1 MLRIDELNLRY
12 GARVLF
18 KECQFTIEAKERVCI
33 IGRNGAGKSTL
44 LKIITGEI
52 EPDTV
57 EKHSQGNLR
66 ISKLDQE
73 LPKDKNITVR
83 DLVYQ
88 GLSKQ
93 LELIKQYEE
102 LSTVAD
108 SEEQFAKLAN
118 LHAQIDAAGAWHIEQ
133 QIESIVSEM
142 NLSPTL
148 SMSELSGGWQRRAA
162 LAKALVSNPDLLLLD
177 EPTNH
182 LDLASID
189 WLEKRLQS
197 YQGSILFITHDRT
210 FLQRLATRII
220 EIDRTKIHSWQGTY
234 NDYLKNKEL
243 ADHAEEKNNQDF
255 DKKLQQ
261 EEVWI
266 RQGIKARRT
275 RNEGRVRA
283 LEQMRKQF
291 GERIKKERK
300 ASIKIQEGDLSGKK
314 VIEAFNLCKTFGDN
328 TILNKFNLRIFR
340 GERIGLIGNNG
351 VGKSTLLKILL
362 KKIPVDSGTVKL
374 GTNLQ
379 MGYFD
384 QVHRDLLLDKTV
396 AYNVGDGSDY
406 VEFNGKLIHV
416 IGYLKNFLFS
426 PERSMTKV
434 SALSGGERNRVALA
448 KLFTQ
453 STNFLILDEPTNDL
467 DIEMLDA
474 LEQTLEKY
482 QGTIIIVSHDRE
494 FLDNVI
500 TSTLVFEDSNNIVNY
515 VGGYSDW
522 LKQGKKLKDLE
533 SHYGQQKSSNKNHK
547 TIPEKKKLS
556 YTLKKELEK
565 LPTRIEKIELKISTL
580 QEIMGESDFYEKSYQ
595 QQQPELNNLA
605 SLEKELDVLLKRWEE
620 LENMQN

>member
-12 GARVLF
+12 GARIIF
-18 KECQFTIEAKERVCI
+18 KECQFSIEEKERVCI

-44 LKIITGEI
+44 LNIITGKIEADSIEI
-52 EPDTV
+52 HTQRE
-57 EKHSQGNLR
+57 LR
-66 ISKLDQE
+66 ISKLEQE
-73 LPKDKNITVR
+73 LPKNKELTVR
-83 DLVYQ
+83 ELVYQ

-93 LELIKQYEE
+93 LELIEQYQQF
-102 LSTVAD
+102 
-108 SEEQFAKLAN
+108 SEIATTDEQFKQLSE
-118 LHAQIDAAGAWHIEQ
+118 LHSQIDAAGAWHIEQ
-133 QIESIVSEM
+133 QIDSVLTEM
-142 NLSPTL
+142 NLSASQKL
-148 SMSELSGGWQRRAA
+148 SELSGGWQRRAA

-182 LDLASID
+182 LDLAAID

-197 YQGSILFITHDRT
+197 YQGAILFITHDRS
-210 FLQRLATRII
+210 FLKRLATRII
-220 EIDRTKIHSWQGTY
+220 EIDRTKIYSWQGNY
-234 NDYLKNKEL
+234 NEYLKNKEL
-243 ADHAEEKNNQDF
+243 ANHSEDKNNQDF

-261 EEVWI
+261 EEIWI

-283 LEQMRKQF
+283 LEEMRQQAS
-291 GERIKKERK
+291 ERIKRERK
-300 ASIKIQEGDLSGKK
+300 AKIRIQEGDLSGKK
-314 VIEAFNLCKTFGDN
+314 VIEAFKLCKSYQNNVVLD
-328 TILNKFNLRIFR
+328 KFNLRIFR

-384 QVHRDLLLDKTV
+384 QVQRDLLLNKTV

-426 PERSMTKV
+426 PDRSMTKV

-448 KLFTQ
+448 KLFTS

-474 LEQTLEKY
+474 LEQTLLDY
-482 QGTIIIVSHDRE
+482 QGTIILVSHDRE
-494 FLDNVI
+494 FLDNVV
-500 TSTLVFEDSNNIVNY
+500 TSTLVFENNNQITAY
-515 VGGYSDW
+515 PGGYSDW
-522 LKQGKKLKDLE
+522 LRHGKELKNIEDNTKKITDQKKQKTP
-533 SHYGQQKSSNKNHK
+533 NKPK
-547 TIPEKKKLS
+547 IS
-556 YTLKKELEK
+556 YIMKKELEK
-565 LPTRIEKIELKISTL
+565 LPNQIDKIEKKIQAIE
-580 QEIMGESDFYEKSYQ
+580 EIIGAPEFYEKPHSQ
-595 QQQPELNNLA
+595 QKPELNQLNTL
-605 SLEKELDVLLKRWEE
+605 KKDLDKLTTRWEE
-620 LENMQN
+620 LESLDS

>member
-12 GARVLF
+12 GARIIF
-18 KECQFTIEAKERVCI
+18 KECQFSIEEKERVCI

-44 LKIITGEI
+44 LNIITGKIEADSIEI
-52 EPDTV
+52 HTQRE
-57 EKHSQGNLR
+57 LR
-66 ISKLDQE
+66 ISKLEQE
-73 LPKDKNITVR
+73 LPKNKELTVR
-83 DLVYQ
+83 ELVYQ

-93 LELIKQYEE
+93 LELIEQYQQF
-102 LSTVAD
+102 
-108 SEEQFAKLAN
+108 SEIATTDEQFKQLSE
-118 LHAQIDAAGAWHIEQ
+118 LHSQIDAAGAWHIEQ
-133 QIESIVSEM
+133 QIDSVLTEM
-142 NLSPTL
+142 NLSASQKL
-148 SMSELSGGWQRRAA
+148 SELSGGWQRRAA

-182 LDLASID
+182 LDLAAID

-197 YQGSILFITHDRT
+197 YQGAILFITHDRS
-210 FLQRLATRII
+210 FLKRLATRII
-220 EIDRTKIHSWQGTY
+220 EIDRTKIYSWQGNY

-243 ADHAEEKNNQDF
+243 ANHSEDKNNQDF

-261 EEVWI
+261 EEIWI

-283 LEQMRKQF
+283 LEEMRQQAS
-291 GERIKKERK
+291 ERIKRERK
-300 ASIKIQEGDLSGKK
+300 AKIRIQEGDLSGKK
-314 VIEAFNLCKTFGDN
+314 VIEAFKLCKSYQNNVVLD
-328 TILNKFNLRIFR
+328 KFNLRIFR

-362 KKIPVDSGTVKL
+362 KKIAVDSGTVKL

-384 QVHRDLLLDKTV
+384 QVQRDLLLNKTV

-426 PERSMTKV
+426 PDRSMTKV

-448 KLFTQ
+448 KLFTS

-474 LEQTLEKY
+474 LEQTLIDY
-482 QGTIIIVSHDRE
+482 QGTIILVSHDRE
-494 FLDNVI
+494 FLDNVV
-500 TSTLVFEDSNNIVNY
+500 TSTLVFEENNQITAY
-515 VGGYSDW
+515 PGGYSDW
-522 LKQGKKLKDLE
+522 LRHGKELKNLE
-533 SHYGQQKSSNKNHK
+533 YNVKKTTDDKKPKTSNKPK
-547 TIPEKKKLS
+547 IS
-556 YTLKKELEK
+556 YVMKKELEK
-565 LPTRIEKIELKISTL
+565 LPNQIDKIEKKIQAIEEVIGDP
-580 QEIMGESDFYEKSYQ
+580 EFYQKSHE
-595 QQQPELNNLA
+595 QQQPELNQLDT
-605 SLEKELDVLLKRWEE
+605 LKKELDKLNIRWEE
-620 LENMQN
+620 LESLAS